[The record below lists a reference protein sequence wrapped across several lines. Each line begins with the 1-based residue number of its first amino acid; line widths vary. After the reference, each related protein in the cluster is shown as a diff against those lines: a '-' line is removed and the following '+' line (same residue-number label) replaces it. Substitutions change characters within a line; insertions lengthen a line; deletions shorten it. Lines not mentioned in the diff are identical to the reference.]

1 MIKKGIITGRNKKF
15 PLVYWP
21 EQTSV
26 KNITDDEKKSEST
39 PEHPREESII
49 KETGIE
55 EEVSSKIVPAY
66 KVLWDKEKAS
76 AQVIKI
82 TVSDENFLKAIL
94 KELNRNLK
102 SETKFEWSPLVWSED
117 LEHTT
122 INAIA
127 KVSENDI
134 MELENFI
141 DEIKSSY
148 VI

>member
-1 MIKKGIITGRNKKF
+1 
-15 PLVYWP
+15 
-21 EQTSV
+21 
-26 KNITDDEKKSEST
+26 
-39 PEHPREESII
+39 
-49 KETGIE
+49 
-55 EEVSSKIVPAY
+55 
-66 KVLWDKEKAS
+66 VLWDKEKTS

-117 LEHTT
+117 PECTT

-127 KVSENDI
+127 KVSENDM

-148 VI
+148 GI